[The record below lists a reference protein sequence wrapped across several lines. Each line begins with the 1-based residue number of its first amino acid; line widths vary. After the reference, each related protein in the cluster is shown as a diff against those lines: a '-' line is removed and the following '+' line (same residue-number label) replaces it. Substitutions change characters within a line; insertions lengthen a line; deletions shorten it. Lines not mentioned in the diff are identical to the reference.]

1 MDAQTWFYVIAAV
14 AVFLF
19 LAPKF
24 LLGMVVIDE
33 RTVGVVIKKF
43 SARSLQNG
51 ALIALNGESGYQAD
65 TLSPG
70 WHFGYFVWQ
79 YNVIKAPL
87 TVIPSGEIGLILA
100 KDGKQIPPER
110 ILAREI
116 DCDNFQNS
124 RKFLANSGE
133 KGRQIGILTA
143 GQYRINPALFTVI
156 TSNNCAEFGLEPARL
171 KVMSV
176 RPDQVGV
183 VTTLDGRPL
192 PAGEIAGPTIAG
204 HDNFQNANAFIA
216 SGGARG
222 LQEQVLL
229 SGTWNINPWF
239 ASVEATPMTEIPI
252 GHVGVVISYVGK
264 EHIDISGEAFKHG
277 DLVERGHKGVW
288 AEPLYPGKHP
298 LNTKTVKVELVP
310 TTNIALNWANDR
322 SESHKLDEKLSSIKV
337 RSKDGFSFI
346 LDVAQVIHIGAK
358 EASKV
363 ISRFGSTANLVNQV
377 LEPAIG
383 NYFRNSAQGHT
394 VLDFLSARSE
404 RQRDALSY
412 IREALKEY
420 DVEAVDT
427 YIGDIVPPEALMQT
441 QTERK
446 IAEEQKKTYE
456 TQEAAQRQRQTLVK
470 EQSLADIQNKL
481 VEQEQN
487 IRMQEFQA
495 QSAIKRAEGEAKS
508 VELRAAGD
516 AKAIELRARAESE
529 AAKLRGDGE
538 ATAVAAVGMAKAK
551 AYEAGI
557 KAMGAEIF
565 GQIQVMQLIGEKNIR
580 VTPEFLVQGGSNAT
594 GGSSDTSALMI
605 QALVANMLKN
615 DATLLSRSAS
625 TSNAPS
631 GPAPTAGA

>member
-1 MDAQTWFYVIAAV
+1 MDTQQIVLVIVGALV
-14 AVFLF
+14 AL
-19 LAPKF
+19 
-24 LLGMVVIDE
+24 LLGAKIFLGLVVIDE
-33 RTVGVVIKKF
+33 NDVGVVIKKF
-43 SARSLQNG
+43 ARKSLVDG
-51 ALIALNGESGYQAD
+51 ALVALNGEAGYQAD

-70 WHFGYFVWQ
+70 WHFGYFPWQ
-79 YNVIKAPL
+79 YQVIKAKL
-87 TVIPSGEIGLILA
+87 TVIPSGQIGLIMA
-100 KDGKQIPPER
+100 KDGKQISSER
-110 ILAREI
+110 ILGKQIE
-116 DCDNFQNS
+116 CDNFQS
-124 RKFLANSGE
+124 AKKFLNTGGE
-133 KGRQIGILTA
+133 KGRQVGILTA
-143 GQYRINPALFTVI
+143 GQYRINTALFTVI
-156 TSNNCAEFGLEPARL
+156 TSENAAAHEINPELL
-171 KVMSV
+171 QIMSIF
-176 RPDQVGV
+176 PDEVGI
-183 VTTLDGRPL
+183 VTTLDGKPL
-192 PAGEIAGPTIAG
+192 ASGEIAGRVIDG
-204 HDNFQNANAFIA
+204 HENFQNANAFIEK
-216 SGGARG
+216 GGERG

-229 SGTWNINPWF
+229 SGNWNINPWF
-239 ASVEATPMTEIPI
+239 AAVETVPMTQIPI

-264 EHIDISGEAFKHG
+264 EHVDISGISFKHG
-277 DLVERGHKGVW
+277 DLVEKGHKGVW

-298 LNTKTVKVELVP
+298 VNAKTLKVELVP
-310 TTNIALNWANDR
+310 TTNIALNWANNR

-346 LDVAQVIHIGAK
+346 LDVTQIIHIGAK

-394 VLDFLSARSE
+394 VLDFLSARTD
-404 RQRDALSY
+404 RQKDALSY

-441 QTERK
+441 QTDRK

-456 TQEAAQRQRQTLVK
+456 IQESAQRQRQTLVK

-487 IRMQEFQA
+487 IRMQDYQA
-495 QSAIKRAEGEAKS
+495 QSAIKRAEGEARS

-529 AAKLRGDGE
+529 AAKLKGDGE
-538 ATAVAAVGMAKAK
+538 AQAVEAVGMARAK

-565 GQIQVMQLIGEKNIR
+565 GQIQVIEVIGERNIR
-580 VTPEFLVQGGSNAT
+580 VTPEFLVQGGGN
-594 GGSSDTSALMI
+594 GGGDNGALMI
-605 QALVANMLKN
+605 QALLANMLKAN
-615 DATLLSRSAS
+615 PNGMPTVKESVQVQSAKV
-625 TSNAPS
+625 
-631 GPAPTAGA
+631 